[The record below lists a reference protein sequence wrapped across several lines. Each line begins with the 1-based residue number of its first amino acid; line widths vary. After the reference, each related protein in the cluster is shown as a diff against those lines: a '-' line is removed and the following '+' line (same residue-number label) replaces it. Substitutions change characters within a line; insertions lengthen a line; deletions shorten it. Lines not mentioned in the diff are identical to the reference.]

1 MKRKEVRRRLLWVG
15 CLAALT
21 GALLWGVLW
30 PDGSSP
36 AFARLTGQTLV
47 IDPGHGGEDGGA
59 VAADGSPESQLN
71 LAIARSLDQLMGFY
85 GVPAVMTRTEDVSIH
100 DAGARTLR
108 EKKVS
113 DLKNRVALID
123 SIPNATLISIHQ
135 NASPNPGHRGF
146 QVFYGRQ
153 VSSRPLAQAVQ
164 QTLTAV
170 LEPQK
175 VRAVQSVSSSVYL
188 MSHVSCRAIL
198 VECGFVSNP
207 EEAGLLRQPAYQRK
221 LAMTLAACY
230 LTADSAWEGG
240 SFV

>member
-1 MKRKEVRRRLLWVG
+1 MKRTKLRRSVAWVG
-15 CLAALT
+15 CLAILT
-21 GALLWGVLW
+21 GVLLGGLLWPGRTTPV
-30 PDGSSP
+30 
-36 AFARLTGQTLV
+36 FARLTGQTLV

-59 VAADGSPESQLN
+59 VSADGQPESQIN
-71 LAIARSLDQLMGFY
+71 LAIACSLDQLMGFY

-100 DAGARTLR
+100 DTDAQTLR

-123 SIPNATLISIHQ
+123 SIPNATLISLHQ
-135 NASPNPGHRGF
+135 NASPNPSHRGF
-146 QVFYGRQ
+146 QVFYGQQ
-153 VSSRPLAQAVQ
+153 VLSRPLAQAVQ
-164 QTLTAV
+164 QALTAV
-170 LEPQK
+170 LEPEME
-175 VRAVQSVSSSVYL
+175 RSAQSVSSSVYL

-207 EEAGLLRQPAYQRK
+207 EEAGLLQQPAYQRK

-230 LTADSAWEGG
+230 LTADSTREGG